1 MCGHQDRNNRHHDA
15 NQAQGRSRRVFG
27 ACELRNP
34 DNGGH
39 YKRVDRDVAN
49 AGAGT
54 DQELT

>member
-1 MCGHQDRNNRHHDA
+1 
-15 NQAQGRSRRVFG
+15 VFG

-39 YKRVDRDVAN
+39 HKRVDRDVAN
-49 AGAGT
+49 AAAGT